1 MNIIKTKKTMNIN
14 SFIFTRT
21 APDKKLEAISN
32 LTESELLSVTSET
45 VRRIVKETGHSLKK
59 YGRDKEL
66 AISGKLQAGNNWNST
81 LEAISIICGCL
92 HVRLYIQLDHTDT
105 YICETFY
112 QFFRHDQYR
121 GKATE
126 TNRYGD
132 EIPHYCL
139 YDRSEKARC
148 MKSILLQYIHTRYAD
163 RLKKNAA

>member
-1 MNIIKTKKTMNIN
+1 MNIN

-81 LEAISIICGCL
+81 LEAISIIGGCL
-92 HVRLYIQLDHTDT
+92 YVRIYIQMDRTDT
-105 YICETFY
+105 TICETFSD
-112 QFFRHDQYR
+112 FFKHDQYR

-126 TNRYGD
+126 RNRYGD
-132 EIPHYCL
+132 DIPHYCF
-139 YDRSEKARC
+139 YDMDDKARC
-148 MKSILLQYIHTRYAD
+148 MRSILLQFVNTKYAYKLE
-163 RLKKNAA
+163 RESA

>member
-1 MNIIKTKKTMNIN
+1 MNIN
-14 SFIFTRT
+14 KNKDIMNINDFIFTRT

-66 AISGKLQAGNNWNST
+66 AISGELQAGNNWNST

-132 EIPHYCL
+132 EIPHYCF
-139 YDRSEKARC
+139 YDRSDKARC
-148 MKSILLQYIHTRYAD
+148 MKSILLQYIHTKYAD
-163 RLKKNAA
+163 KLKKNAA

>member
-45 VRRIVKETGHSLKK
+45 VKRIVKETGYSIKK

-66 AISGKLQAGNNWNST
+66 VISSDFISGNNWNST
-81 LEAISIICGCL
+81 LEAISIIGGCL
-92 HVRLYIQLDHTDT
+92 YVRIYIQMDRTDT
-105 YICETFY
+105 TICATFSD
-112 QFFRHDQYR
+112 FFKHDQYR

-126 TNRYGD
+126 SNRYGD
-132 EIPHYCL
+132 DIPHYCF
-139 YDRSEKARC
+139 YDRDDKARC
-148 MKSILLQYIHTRYAD
+148 MKSILLQFINTKYAHK
-163 RLKKNAA
+163 LKKNVA